1 MSKLLQD
8 LEKLGGIQYSCLA
21 RADGLVA
28 STFPELLASN
38 MSGASQVVNQIFA
51 AVTGVGMDHREMI
64 LELDENLLMAF
75 QVTDELV
82 LILLTAKEVNMA
94 LINTSV
100 RSMMPRFQS
109 EVQVSA
115 EVSVAE
121 PPVLEAAPMPTEA
134 PEPAPQAEPAAAEK
148 PAENPALEAQLKG
161 LMKQLEELL
170 AEYIGPAAAI
180 VFDDAYDSWKA
191 KHGVR
196 MNKIA
201 ELLKGMAIEI
211 EEKED
216 RTTFLQRAVTTVKAF
231 TGKA

>member
-1 MSKLLQD
+1 MSKLLLD

-21 RADGLVA
+21 NADGLVA

-38 MSGASQVVNQIFA
+38 LSGASQVVNQIFS

-64 LELDENLLMAF
+64 IELEENLLMAF

-82 LILLTAKEVNMA
+82 LVLLTAKEVNMA

-100 RSMMPRFQS
+100 RSMMPRFLS
-109 EVQVSA
+109 ESQVKADVEPPLLNVAQA
-115 EVSVAE
+115 EVPLVSDLPLE
-121 PPVLEAAPMPTEA
+121 TRTSQPVP
-134 PEPAPQAEPAAAEK
+134 K

-161 LMKQLEELL
+161 LMQQLQELL
-170 AEYIGPAAAI
+170 AEYIGPAASI
-180 VFDDAYDSWKA
+180 VFDDAYDTWKA

-196 MNKIA
+196 MNKMA

-211 EEKED
+211 EEKSD
-216 RTTFLQRAVTTVKAF
+216 RTTFLQRSVVMVKAY
-231 TGKA
+231 TGKS